1 MGRVK
6 INSGFVGIVA
16 CLAMVFSGLLW
27 LLRPSEAKTRAQ
39 DGKVLRSKIIRDAK
53 KASAKNRTVTRI
65 EGFSMDDRKASPAG
79 LGDSAGKKPWEFV
92 DDDME
97 SLSEDLR
104 KLLAEL
110 AEASDE
116 NDRTTV
122 FKKIQALQAMIAK
135 GVDVPAFV
143 KLRAISAL
151 SWIGSSGVPELLGFL
166 GDADVSVVDAA
177 YDSFGEML
185 GDFSMGDRQ
194 TAEIL
199 KQVVKVVKDEERLRT
214 YLMELD
220 NMRPSVKYETA
231 SAIFG
236 GDNKVAVSV
245 LQEQSEFIFGG
256 ENTESVTSQAE
267 LDKWRRTDG
276 VDGDPVEE
284 EEEYGPVKSLDF

>member
-6 INSGFVGIVA
+6 INSGFVGIMA
-16 CLAMVFSGLLW
+16 CLAMVFSGLIW
-27 LLRPSEAKTRAQ
+27 LLRPSESKVRAQ

-53 KASAKNRTVTRI
+53 KASERNRTATRI
-65 EGFSMDDRKASPAG
+65 EGFSINERKAASAG
-79 LGDSAGKKPWEFV
+79 EGDSAEKKPWDFV
-92 DDDME
+92 DEDME

-110 AEASDE
+110 AEAEDE
-116 NDRTTV
+116 NDRKSV
-122 FKKIQALQAMIAK
+122 FEKVQALQAMIAK

-143 KLRAISAL
+143 KLKAISAL
-151 SWIGSSGVPELLGFL
+151 SWIGSSSVPELLGFL
-166 GDADVSVVDAA
+166 GDSDVSVVDAA

-185 GDFSMGDRQ
+185 SDFSMGDRQ
-194 TAEIL
+194 TAEII

-245 LQEQSEFIFGG
+245 LQEQSEFIFAG

>member
-16 CLAMVFSGLLW
+16 CFAMVFSGLLW
-27 LLRPSEAKTRAQ
+27 LLLPPESKSRAQ
-39 DGKVLRSKIIRDAK
+39 DGKVLRSKIIRDAE
-53 KASAKNRTVTRI
+53 KASSKNCTATRI
-65 EGFSMDDRKASPAG
+65 KGFSMNERKAAPAG
-79 LGDSAGKKPWEFV
+79 SGESVEKKPWDFV

-104 KLLAEL
+104 KLLSEL
-110 AEASDE
+110 AEAEDK
-116 NDRTTV
+116 NDRKSV
-122 FKKIQALQAMIAK
+122 FKKVQALQAMIAK

-143 KLRAISAL
+143 KLKAISAL
-151 SWIGSSGVPELLGFL
+151 SWIGSSAVPELFGFL
-166 GDADVSVVDAA
+166 GDADVSVADAA

-185 GDFSMGDRQ
+185 SDFSMGDRQ
-194 TAEIL
+194 MAEIL
-199 KQVVKVVKDEERLRT
+199 KQVVKVVKDEDRLRT

-256 ENTESVTSQAE
+256 ENTESVTDQAE
-267 LDKWRRTDG
+267 LDHWRKTDG